1 METQEQ
7 RRETEKGKR
16 MITKLEA
23 IFRRE
28 VGEDYFRIL
37 SDSVPTRKPSAQL
50 RHHFRKS
57 LSEGGD
63 LPWCAISFPRPSR
76 FSHWSMNATR
86 LRPPVVVDR
95 FGGGAN
101 RRRSS
106 SALS

>member
-23 IFRRE
+23 IFHRG

-50 RHHFRKS
+50 RHPFWKS

-63 LPWCAISFPRPSR
+63 LPWCAISFPCPW

-86 LRPPVVVDR
+86 LRPPVVDR
-95 FGGGAN
+95 FGGGAD

-106 SALS
+106 SALL